1 MAPPTWDTVTE
12 LTAYHGPCMP
22 KDLGL
27 KGGAEE
33 LRSYDTRVYVLRCQ
47 PRYENGPFTWYVGAA
62 RKRNLA
68 ARLKTEILQSD
79 SAADF
84 CKQNK
89 PVCIEFIWPAASFAV
104 EAYVYY
110 ALLER
115 LGAEAAAKGRI
126 GGWTQT
132 QAAPD
137 KFGKLVIERDRRMLV
152 GCCLGC
158 GENHKAR
165 SCKKVPDT
173 CPLSCGHCHATLEI
187 SSRGFVIAVDAP
199 KQSSLQ
205 NGTAANSRTVLAPA
219 AVKRSAPAP
228 KPGLVPSATPPCKR
242 VKVCGQ
248 DYTTLHWFC
257 GKQPGPRVREV
268 VLKSCGRNA
277 LVLKNGDSKT
287 LDKAGFAG
295 PRGKELLPGRVL
307 LPSNPK
313 DTACCSV
320 RSGVALQI
328 HKPGGAEAGRGH
340 LWLVSDLEGIPSLR
354 KASGCSA

>member
-12 LTAYHGPCMP
+12 ETAYRGPCMP

-27 KGGAEE
+27 KGGPEE
-33 LRSYDTRVYVLRCQ
+33 LRSYETRVYVLRCQ
-47 PRYENGPFTWYVGAA
+47 PRYENGPFTWYVGCAG
-62 RKRNLA
+62 KSKLS
-68 ARLKTEILQSD
+68 ARLKTEILQND

-89 PVCIEFIWPAASFAV
+89 PVCIEFIWPAVSPAV

-115 LGAEAAAKGRI
+115 LGADAAAKGRI

-132 QAAPD
+132 QATPD
-137 KFGKLVIERDRRMLV
+137 NFGKLVIERDRRMLV

-158 GENHKAR
+158 GGSHKAR
-165 SCKKVPDT
+165 SCKTVPDT
-173 CPLSCGHCHATLEI
+173 SPLTCRHCNANLKV
-187 SSRGFVIAVDAP
+187 SSRGFVIGVDAP
-199 KQSSLQ
+199 RQSSDQ
-205 NGTAANSRTVLAPA
+205 SGTPANSRTALAPV

-228 KPGLVPSATPPCKR
+228 TPGIVPSVTPPCKR

-257 GKQPGPRVREV
+257 GKQPGPRVREA

-277 LVLKNGDSKT
+277 LVLQNGDSKS
-287 LDKAGFAG
+287 LEKAGFAG

-307 LPSNPK
+307 LPSSPK
-313 DTACCSV
+313 DTACSSV
-320 RSGVALQI
+320 RSGIALQI
-328 HKPGGAEAGRGH
+328 HKPGEAEAGRGH
-340 LWLVSDLEGIPSLR
+340 LWLVSDLESIPALR
-354 KASGCSA
+354 KTSGSSG